1 MEHELNEQLTE
12 SNAKCE
18 ELSIQLKNM
27 EISRANACN
36 ERESMS
42 RALDDAKSRLN
53 SECERVQALESA
65 LENTQNEAKR
75 QNQREIERRAD
86 QEMEMTFEIET
97 LKRDLASKSDRVAEL
112 DARLKSVSA
121 KYEAAKKES
130 GASEEIS
137 QQARVE
143 IERLQKE
150 SKAKLEAF
158 RIENEELHERVD
170 DANVRVH
177 QLLQEIESM
186 DSAGRGFRTRFA
198 SNASD

>member
-1 MEHELNEQLTE
+1 M
-12 SNAKCE
+12 
-18 ELSIQLKNM
+18 
-27 EISRANACN
+27 R
-36 ERESMS
+36 
-42 RALDDAKSRLN
+42 KSSSTRG
-53 SECERVQALESA
+53 A

-143 IERLQKE
+143 IERLQKRKQ
-150 SKAKLEAF
+150 SKA
-158 RIENEELHERVD
+158 
-170 DANVRVH
+170 
-177 QLLQEIESM
+177 
-186 DSAGRGFRTRFA
+186 RGI
-198 SNASD
+198 SDRKRGIARARR